1 MRIDDELAVELRN
14 AQWRKASF
22 SGADG
27 GDCIE
32 VAPLS
37 GDRIGIRDTERPDL
51 TPWVVRGSVFRA
63 FVLGAKD
70 GEFDF

>member
-1 MRIDDELAVELRN
+1 MNDELASELE
-14 AQWRKASF
+14 AAPWRKASY
-22 SGADG
+22 SGANG

-51 TPWVVRGSVFRA
+51 APWVVRGGVFRA
-63 FVLGAKD
+63 FVAGAKD

>member
-1 MRIDDELAVELRN
+1 MAESV
-14 AQWRKASF
+14 SH

-32 VAPLS
+32 VVRLS
-37 GDRIGIRDTERPDL
+37 GDRIGIWDTERPDL
-51 TPWVVRGSVFRA
+51 APWVVRGSVFRA

-70 GEFDF
+70 GEFGF